1 MRGLVLQTTLEVIR
15 RSRHVVLQRDRIADF
30 AQRFPSSRTVPLWP
44 RELHY
49 WSSDN
54 FKVLTYLFLLDSL
67 NFCFWPPKGKKKWR
81 VWIEDEWRS
90 GYYGL
95 AAALARFFYRFP
107 ERATWSFFASIS
119 WRQFS
124 SLLQGE
130 GTLQLRTARWRIL
143 REVGK
148 VLVRN
153 YGGDPRR
160 FVESAGGD
168 ARRLTFLIA
177 RKLPSFFDVA
187 EYHGKRV
194 YFLKR
199 AQILV
204 GDIAGA
210 FRNRGIGNLHN
221 LSALTAFPD
230 YRLPQLFASLGFIRY
245 CEDLE
250 KKIRAGRLLTPGGE
264 EEVEIR
270 AATVWAVEYLRQE
283 LAKRGKRY
291 LSYQLDWMLWEDAVR
306 ARTALPHHRVRTIF
320 Y

>member
-1 MRGLVLQTTLEVIR
+1 MRGLVLRTTAAVLR
-15 RSRHVVLQRDRIADF
+15 KSRHVALQRDRIAEF
-30 AQRFPSSRTVPLWP
+30 AERFPRSHTAPRWP

-49 WSSDN
+49 WSEDSG
-54 FKVLTYLFLLDSL
+54 KVLTYLFLLDSL
-67 NFCFWPPKGKKKWR
+67 NFCFWPPKGKKRWR
-81 VWIEDEWRS
+81 VRVGGEWRS

-95 AAALARFFYRFP
+95 AGALAHFFRRFP
-107 ERATWSFFASIS
+107 EHANPAFFAAISRQRFFSI
-119 WRQFS
+119 FE
-124 SLLQGE
+124 GV
-130 GTLQLRTARWRIL
+130 GTLQLRAARWRIV
-143 REVGK
+143 RDVGK
-148 VLVRN
+148 TLVRCC
-153 YGGDPRR
+153 GGDPRR

-168 ARRLTFLIA
+168 AERLAFLVA

-187 EYHGKRV
+187 GYRGKRV

-210 FRNRGIGNLHN
+210 FRNQGIGKFRN

-230 YRLPQLFASLGFIRY
+230 YRLPQLFVALGFLRY
-245 CEDLE
+245 HEDLA
-250 KKIRAGRLLTPGGE
+250 KKIRAGRLLAPGGE